1 MSQIFI
7 LKKGFFDYLLIYLV
21 RFKMY
26 KTQVIKIQNLIH
38 KQVFMVL
45 FV

>member
-7 LKKGFFDYLLIYLV
+7 LKKVFFDYKFIYLV
-21 RFKMY
+21 RFKIY
-26 KTQVIKIQNLIH
+26 KTQVIEIQNLIH